1 MLAVSAA
8 LIGTAA
14 MAVESSVVGYAN
26 DTVAQGKF
34 VIKSLGFEGVADGST
49 DVNDILKGFTGVDFD
64 EKLDFQKTAPQI
76 QVLNSA
82 GGYTRYFYL
91 NDGYVDDV
99 TFVEGWCDSVGNLVA
114 LDITPGTAFWVMV
127 PGGDTATTAAG
138 AVSDESSVDVNVPA
152 NKFTLLGN
160 AFPMAVTLNG
170 SAFTSDDIVGVDFDE
185 KLDFQKTAP
194 QIQVLNSAG
203 GYTRYF
209 YLNDGYVDDVTFVE
223 GWCDSVG
230 NLVSDTTIGVGA
242 GFWIKS
248 GNAMKATFNK

>member
-1 MLAVSAA
+1 MDYKKMLAVSAA

-99 TFVEGWCDSVGNLVA
+99 TFVEGWCDSVGNLV
-114 LDITPGTAFWVMV
+114 
-127 PGGDTATTAAG
+127 
-138 AVSDESSVDVNVPA
+138 
-152 NKFTLLGN
+152 
-160 AFPMAVTLNG
+160 
-170 SAFTSDDIVGVDFDE
+170 
-185 KLDFQKTAP
+185 
-194 QIQVLNSAG
+194 
-203 GYTRYF
+203 
-209 YLNDGYVDDVTFVE
+209 
-223 GWCDSVG
+223 
-230 NLVSDTTIGVGA
+230 SDTTIGVGA